1 MQDTF
6 ARVRTLGQARNVKIS
21 FVSEIPLPKA
31 AARPSARDVRVYCIQ
46 VYLGYNKKEEEGL
59 VKKLRL

>member
-6 ARVRTLGQARNVKIS
+6 ARTRTLGQARDVKIS
-21 FVSEIPLPKA
+21 FVSDISLPKA
-31 AARPSARDVRVYCIQ
+31 AAWPSARNVRVSCIQ
-46 VYLGYNKKEEEGL
+46 VYLGYNKKEEEDL